1 MKRIALIAFA
11 GLMLSAVGARANSPT
26 PAPTEEPEGK
36 ISGFPI
42 QRANGGWLGLEIK
55 DQNFVLTFYNAKKKP
70 VAVDASA
77 AVLWWTV
84 QYQSNPERTELTPS
98 SNPSVLASAYTIRP
112 PYSFKLHI
120 SLLTDAG
127 APAAGGP
134 APAPPESYVIDFS
147 G

>member
-11 GLMLSAVGARANSPT
+11 SLVLSTTGAAAGSPT
-26 PAPTEEPEGK
+26 PAPTDEPEGK
-36 ISGFPI
+36 ITGFPI
-42 QRANGGWLGLEIK
+42 ARANGGWLGLEIR

-70 VAVDASA
+70 VAADASA
-77 AVLWWTV
+77 AVLWWSV
-84 QYQSNPERTELTPS
+84 QYQSNPERTELTSS
-98 SNPSVLASAYTIRP
+98 SNPSVLASALTVRP

-127 APAAGGP
+127 S
-134 APAPPESYVIDFS
+134 APPGGAAPPVPESFIIDFS